1 MKRLAVCLLLVLMMS
16 LTLCAAAAETLGW
29 GFVNAS
35 DVALRREAGGQVIAR
50 LPEDTCVWIVS
61 STADSSGILWH
72 EIRAGLH
79 VDHAN

>member
-1 MKRLAVCLLLVLMMS
+1 MKRITICLLLVLILS
-16 LTLCAAAAETLGW
+16 LTLCAGAAETLGW
-29 GFVNAS
+29 GFVNAP
-35 DVALRREAGGQVIAR
+35 DVALRREAGGRVIAR

-61 STADSSGILWH
+61 STTDSSGVLWH